1 MGVDGRR
8 SAAAAER
15 GEPPL
20 LDGGQPP
27 SALVVDLVDE
37 PATARDHAAMH
48 TRQRLLTAIGIAALV
63 VAVAYAVADLAAY
76 RAAGS
81 LVWLTFA
88 VIPFFA
94 VGIWLVRRRP
104 EHLQARRLLLLA
116 VVLAVGTAVE
126 GPLRHGFL
134 FEPSSWWVTW
144 LNLLSQFMT
153 VLSVTLGGVLFGS
166 YPDGVVE
173 RPWQR
178 RVLAALWAQLALPPL
193 LLLTTPQLMAD
204 QFLLEVTPPVPS
216 PLFVQALAGLGPL
229 VEALFESY
237 IGAIVGVVVL
247 LVRFVRVDALQ
258 RRRMRLMVYTA
269 TAAMVITIVGGV
281 LPESSAAV
289 KVVYALA
296 IPTMAAVPLAIVV
309 GVLQHRLYDIDVTVR
324 RSVVYA
330 ALVVAIAAVYIVV
343 TAAPGLAFG
352 AEIPVEAAVLITVGA
367 AVAFQPLR
375 RRLERWADRR
385 VFGARI
391 DRYRLLTAFG
401 SGLEQTVELARL
413 LPRLADT
420 VRSGLDASWVR
431 VTLPGTEAVVGDPT
445 ALAELTVVLPAGGWI
460 ECGPKSGGYD
470 DNDRELLTTLV
481 AQASTAIEN
490 VALTAQLAERLE
502 ELRASRARIVAA
514 SDAERRR
521 IERDLHDG
529 VQQHVV
535 ALLAKIRLAR
545 NAVGRGDDV
554 TEQLAA
560 VQTDAADLMVDLRE
574 LAHGIHPPVLSD
586 RGLVEAIETRAD
598 RMPVPVA
605 TRADPALRERRFA
618 ADVEAAAYYVVCEAL
633 TNVVK
638 HADARTAAVELS
650 AVDGRLTVL
659 VRDDGSGGAA
669 ADKGH
674 GLTNLRDRVEA
685 LGGRLHVTGSVGAGS
700 RVAAELPVG
709 GHG

>member
-1 MGVDGRR
+1 M
-8 SAAAAER
+8 
-15 GEPPL
+15 
-20 LDGGQPP
+20 Q
-27 SALVVDLVDE
+27 
-37 PATARDHAAMH
+37 AMH

-63 VAVAYAVADLAAY
+63 VAVAYAVVDLTAY

-81 LVWLTFA
+81 LVWLAFA
-88 VIPFFA
+88 VVPFFA
-94 VGIWLVRRRP
+94 VAIWLLRRRP
-104 EHLQARRLLLLA
+104 DHLQARRLLLLA
-116 VVLAVGTAVE
+116 VSLAVGTAVE

-134 FEPSSWWVTW
+134 FEPSSWWVPW
-144 LNLLSQFMT
+144 LNLVGQFAT

-173 RPWQR
+173 RTWQR

-193 LLLTTPQLMAD
+193 LLLTVPHLVAD
-204 QFLLEVTPPVPS
+204 QFLLEAAPPVPS
-216 PLFVQALAGLGPL
+216 PLFVEALAGLGAP
-229 VEALFESY
+229 VQAVMSSY
-237 IGAIVGVVVL
+237 LGAIVGVVVL
-247 LVRFVRVDALQ
+247 LVRFVRVDGRQ

-269 TAAMVITIVGGV
+269 TAAMVITILTGV
-281 LPESSAAV
+281 LPPGSPAL

-296 IPTMAAVPLAIVV
+296 VPLMAAVPLSIVV

-330 ALVVAIAAVYIVV
+330 ALVVGIAGVYVV
-343 TAAPGLAFG
+343 LTAAPGLAFG
-352 AEIPVEAAVLITVGA
+352 AQIPVEAAVLVTVVA
-367 AVAFQPLR
+367 ALAFQPLR

-385 VFGARI
+385 VFGARV
-391 DRYRLLTAFG
+391 DRYRLLTTFG
-401 SGLEQTVELARL
+401 SELEQTEEFGRL

-420 VRSGLDASWVR
+420 VARGLDASWVR
-431 VTLPGTEAVVGDPT
+431 VALPGADAVVGEPT
-445 ALAELTVVLPAGGWI
+445 GPADLIVTLPAAGWI
-460 ECGPKSGGYD
+460 ECGPKPGGYD
-470 DNDRELLTTLV
+470 DGDRELLTTLV

-514 SDAERRR
+514 ADAERRR

-535 ALLAKIRLAR
+535 ALLTKIRLAR
-545 NAVGRGDDV
+545 NAVGRGEDV
-554 TEQLAA
+554 TAQLAA
-560 VQTDAADLMVDLRE
+560 VQTDAADLMADLRE

-605 TRADPALRERRFA
+605 TRADPELRERRFA

-638 HADARTAAVELS
+638 HADASTAAVELS
-650 AVDGRLTVL
+650 TADGRLTVL
-659 VRDDGSGGAA
+659 VRDDGSGAV
-669 ADKGH
+669 ADGGGH

-685 LGGRLHVTGSVGAGS
+685 LGGRLRVEGSAGS
-700 RVAAELPVG
+700 GSAVAAELPVG
-709 GHG
+709 GHAHG

>member
-1 MGVDGRR
+1 
-8 SAAAAER
+8 
-15 GEPPL
+15 
-20 LDGGQPP
+20 
-27 SALVVDLVDE
+27 
-37 PATARDHAAMH
+37 MH

-81 LVWLTFA
+81 LVWLAFV

-116 VVLAVGTAVE
+116 VALAVGTAIE

-134 FEPSSWWVTW
+134 FEPSSWWVPW

-178 RVLAALWAQLALPPL
+178 RLLAALWAQLALPPL
-193 LLLTTPQLMAD
+193 LLLTVPYLVGH
-204 QFLLEVTPPVPS
+204 QFLLEVTPPVAS
-216 PLFVQALAGLGPL
+216 PIFVHALAGLGPL
-229 VEALFESY
+229 VETLFESY
-237 IGAIVGVVVL
+237 LGAIVGVVVL

-330 ALVVAIAAVYIVV
+330 ALVVGIAGFYIAL

-352 AEIPVEAAVLITVGA
+352 AQIPVEAAVLVTVVA

-375 RRLERWADRR
+375 GRLERWADRI
-385 VFGARI
+385 VFGARV
-391 DRYRLLTAFG
+391 DRYQLLTAFG
-401 SGLEQTVELARL
+401 SELEQTVELPRL
-413 LPRLADT
+413 LPRLAET
-420 VRSGLDASWVR
+420 VRRGLDASWVR
-431 VTLPGTEAVVGDPT
+431 VALPGTEAVVGDPT

-460 ECGPKSGGYD
+460 ECGPKPGGYD
-470 DNDRELLTTLV
+470 DSDRELLTTLV

-514 SDAERRR
+514 ADAERRR

-605 TRADPALRERRFA
+605 TRADPALREQRFA

-650 AVDGRLTVL
+650 AADGRLTVL
-659 VRDDGSGGAA
+659 VRDDGSGGVAA
-669 ADKGH
+669 NEGH

-685 LGGRLHVTGSVGAGS
+685 LGGRLSVTGSAGSGS

>member
-1 MGVDGRR
+1 
-8 SAAAAER
+8 
-15 GEPPL
+15 
-20 LDGGQPP
+20 
-27 SALVVDLVDE
+27 
-37 PATARDHAAMH
+37 MH

-81 LVWLTFA
+81 LVWLAFA

-94 VGIWLVRRRP
+94 VGIWLVHRRP

-116 VVLAVGTAVE
+116 VALAVGTAIE

-134 FEPSSWWVTW
+134 FAPSSWWVPW
-144 LNLLSQFMT
+144 LNLLSQYMT

-178 RVLAALWAQLALPPL
+178 RLLAALWAQLALPPL
-193 LLLTTPQLMAD
+193 LLLTLPYLVGD
-204 QFLLEVTPPVPS
+204 QFLLEVTPPVAS
-216 PLFVQALAGLGPL
+216 PIFVQALAGLGPL
-229 VEALFESY
+229 VETLFESY
-237 IGAIVGVVVL
+237 LGAIVGVVVL

-330 ALVVAIAAVYIVV
+330 VLVVGIAGFYIAL

-352 AEIPVEAAVLITVGA
+352 AQIPVEAAVLVTVVA

-375 RRLERWADRR
+375 GRLERWADRI
-385 VFGARI
+385 VFGARV
-391 DRYRLLTAFG
+391 DRYQLLTAFG
-401 SGLEQTVELARL
+401 SELEQTVELPRL
-413 LPRLADT
+413 LPRLAET
-420 VRSGLDASWVR
+420 VRRGLDASWVR
-431 VTLPGTEAVVGDPT
+431 VALPGTETVVGDPT

-460 ECGPKSGGYD
+460 ECGAKPGGYD
-470 DNDRELLTTLV
+470 DSDRELLTTLV

-514 SDAERRR
+514 ADAERRR

-560 VQTDAADLMVDLRE
+560 APDRRRGPDGRPAGAGAR
-574 LAHGIHPPVLSD
+574 HPPARALRPWAGRGDRDAGRPNAGAGGHTGGPRVAGAALCRRRRGRRLL
-586 RGLVEAIETRAD
+586 RGLRGVDQRRQARGRAYGRRGAVGRGRAAHRPRARRRIRRRRRGQGPRAD
-598 RMPVPVA
+598 QPARPGRGA
-605 TRADPALRERRFA
+605 RRAAFRLG
-618 ADVEAAAYYVVCEAL
+618 
-633 TNVVK
+633 
-638 HADARTAAVELS
+638 S
-650 AVDGRLTVL
+650 A
-659 VRDDGSGGAA
+659 GS
-669 ADKGH
+669 
-674 GLTNLRDRVEA
+674 
-685 LGGRLHVTGSVGAGS
+685 GS
-700 RVAAELPVG
+700 RVAAELPMAG
-709 GHG
+709 GRG

>member
-1 MGVDGRR
+1 
-8 SAAAAER
+8 
-15 GEPPL
+15 
-20 LDGGQPP
+20 
-27 SALVVDLVDE
+27 
-37 PATARDHAAMH
+37 MH

-63 VAVAYAVADLAAY
+63 VAVAYAVVDLTAY

-81 LVWLTFA
+81 LVWLAFA
-88 VIPFFA
+88 VVPFFA
-94 VGIWLVRRRP
+94 VAIWLLRRRP
-104 EHLQARRLLLLA
+104 DHLQARRLLLLA
-116 VVLAVGTAVE
+116 VSLAVGTAVE

-134 FEPSSWWVTW
+134 FAPSSWWVPW
-144 LNLLSQFMT
+144 LNLVGQFAT

-193 LLLTTPQLMAD
+193 LLLTVPHLVAD
-204 QFLLEVTPPVPS
+204 QFLLEAAPPVPS
-216 PLFVQALAGLGPL
+216 PLFVEALAGLGAP
-229 VEALFESY
+229 VQAVMSSY
-237 IGAIVGVVVL
+237 LGAIVGVVVL
-247 LVRFVRVDALQ
+247 LVRFVRVDGRQ

-269 TAAMVITIVGGV
+269 TAAMVITILTGV
-281 LPESSAAV
+281 LPPGSPAL

-296 IPTMAAVPLAIVV
+296 VPLMAAVPLSIVV

-330 ALVVAIAAVYIVV
+330 AVVVGIAGVYVV
-343 TAAPGLAFG
+343 LTAAPGLAFG
-352 AEIPVEAAVLITVGA
+352 AQIPVEAAVLVTVVA
-367 AVAFQPLR
+367 ALAFQPLR

-385 VFGARI
+385 VFGARV
-391 DRYRLLTAFG
+391 DRYRLLTTFG
-401 SGLEQTVELARL
+401 SELEQTEELARL

-420 VRSGLDASWVR
+420 VRRGLNASWVR
-431 VTLPGTEAVVGDPT
+431 VTLPSTTAVVGEPT
-445 ALAELTVVLPAGGWI
+445 GLAELTVALPAAGWI
-460 ECGPKSGGYD
+460 ECGPKPGGYD
-470 DNDRELLTTLV
+470 DGDRELLTTLV

-514 SDAERRR
+514 ADAERRR

-535 ALLAKIRLAR
+535 ALLTKIRLAR
-545 NAVGRGDDV
+545 NAVGRGEDV
-554 TEQLAA
+554 TAQLAA
-560 VQTDAADLMVDLRE
+560 VQTDAADLMADLRE

-605 TRADPALRERRFA
+605 TRADPELRERRFA

-638 HADARTAAVELS
+638 HADASTAAVELS
-650 AVDGRLTVL
+650 TADGRLTVL
-659 VRDDGSGGAA
+659 VRDDGSGAV
-669 ADKGH
+669 ADGGGH

-685 LGGRLHVTGSVGAGS
+685 LGGRLRVEGSAGS
-700 RVAAELPVG
+700 GSAVAAELPVG

>member
-1 MGVDGRR
+1 
-8 SAAAAER
+8 
-15 GEPPL
+15 
-20 LDGGQPP
+20 
-27 SALVVDLVDE
+27 
-37 PATARDHAAMH
+37 MH

-63 VAVAYAVADLAAY
+63 VAVAYAVVDLTAY

-81 LVWLTFA
+81 LVWLGCA
-88 VIPFFA
+88 VVPFFA
-94 VGIWLVRRRP
+94 VAIWLLRRRP
-104 EHLQARRLLLLA
+104 DHLQARRLLLLA
-116 VVLAVGTAVE
+116 VSLAVGTAVE

-134 FEPSSWWVTW
+134 FEPSSWWVPW
-144 LNLLSQFMT
+144 LNLVGQFAT
-153 VLSVTLGGVLFGS
+153 VLAVTLGGVLFGS

-193 LLLTTPQLMAD
+193 LLLTVPHLVAD
-204 QFLLEVTPPVPS
+204 QFLLEAAPPVPS
-216 PLFVQALAGLGPL
+216 PLFVEALAGLGAP
-229 VEALFESY
+229 VQAVMSSY
-237 IGAIVGVVVL
+237 LGAIVGVVVL
-247 LVRFVRVDALQ
+247 LVRFVRVDGRQ

-269 TAAMVITIVGGV
+269 TAAMVITILTGV
-281 LPESSAAV
+281 LPLGSPAL

-296 IPTMAAVPLAIVV
+296 VPLMAAVPLSIVV

-330 ALVVAIAAVYIVV
+330 ALVVGIAGVYVV
-343 TAAPGLAFG
+343 LTAAPGLAFG
-352 AEIPVEAAVLITVGA
+352 AQIPVEAAVLVTVVA
-367 AVAFQPLR
+367 ALAFQPLR

-385 VFGARI
+385 VFGARV
-391 DRYRLLTAFG
+391 DRYRLLTTFG
-401 SGLEQTVELARL
+401 SELEQTEEFGRL
-413 LPRLADT
+413 LPRLAYT
-420 VRSGLDASWVR
+420 VARGLDASWVR
-431 VTLPGTEAVVGDPT
+431 VALPGADAVVGEPT
-445 ALAELTVVLPAGGWI
+445 GPADLIVTLPAAGWI
-460 ECGPKSGGYD
+460 ECGPKPGGYD
-470 DNDRELLTTLV
+470 DGDRELLTTLV

-514 SDAERRR
+514 ADAERRR

-535 ALLAKIRLAR
+535 ALLTKIRLAR
-545 NAVGRGDDV
+545 NAVGRGEDV
-554 TEQLAA
+554 TAQLAA
-560 VQTDAADLMVDLRE
+560 VQTDAADLMADLRE

-605 TRADPALRERRFA
+605 TRADPELRERRFA

-638 HADARTAAVELS
+638 HADASTAAVELS
-650 AVDGRLTVL
+650 TADGRLTVL

-669 ADKGH
+669 DGGGQ

-685 LGGRLHVTGSVGAGS
+685 LGGRLRVEGSAGS
-700 RVAAELPVG
+700 GSAVAAELPVG
-709 GHG
+709 GHAHGRAELAERA

>member
-1 MGVDGRR
+1 
-8 SAAAAER
+8 
-15 GEPPL
+15 
-20 LDGGQPP
+20 
-27 SALVVDLVDE
+27 
-37 PATARDHAAMH
+37 MH

-63 VAVAYAVADLAAY
+63 VAVAYALVDLTAY

-81 LVWLTFA
+81 LVWLAFA
-88 VIPFFA
+88 VVPFFA
-94 VGIWLVRRRP
+94 VAIWLLRRRP
-104 EHLQARRLLLLA
+104 DHLQARRLLLLA
-116 VVLAVGTAVE
+116 VSLAVGTAVE

-134 FEPSSWWVTW
+134 FEPSSWWVPW
-144 LNLLSQFMT
+144 LNLVGQFAT
-153 VLSVTLGGVLFGS
+153 VLAVTLGGVLFGS

-193 LLLTTPQLMAD
+193 LLLTVPHLVAD
-204 QFLLEVTPPVPS
+204 QFLLEAAPPVPS
-216 PLFVQALAGLGPL
+216 PLFVEALAGLGAP
-229 VEALFESY
+229 VQAVMSSY
-237 IGAIVGVVVL
+237 LGAIVGVVVL
-247 LVRFVRVDALQ
+247 LVRFVRVDGRQ
-258 RRRMRLMVYTA
+258 RRRIRLMVYTA
-269 TAAMVITIVGGV
+269 TAAMVITILTGV
-281 LPESSAAV
+281 LPLGSPAL

-296 IPTMAAVPLAIVV
+296 VPLMAAVPLSIVV

-330 ALVVAIAAVYIVV
+330 ALVVGIAGVYVV
-343 TAAPGLAFG
+343 LTAAPGLAFG
-352 AEIPVEAAVLITVGA
+352 AQIPVEAAVLVTVVA
-367 AVAFQPLR
+367 ALAFQPLR

-385 VFGARI
+385 VFGARV
-391 DRYRLLTAFG
+391 DRYRLLTTFG
-401 SGLEQTVELARL
+401 SELEQTEEFGRL
-413 LPRLADT
+413 LPRLAYT
-420 VRSGLDASWVR
+420 VARGLDASWVR
-431 VTLPGTEAVVGDPT
+431 VALPGADAVVGEPT
-445 ALAELTVVLPAGGWI
+445 GPADLIVTLPAAGWI
-460 ECGPKSGGYD
+460 ECGPKPGGYD
-470 DNDRELLTTLV
+470 DGDRELLTTLV

-514 SDAERRR
+514 ADAERRR

-535 ALLAKIRLAR
+535 ALLTKIRLAR
-545 NAVGRGDDV
+545 NAVGRGEDV
-554 TEQLAA
+554 TAQLVA
-560 VQTDAADLMVDLRE
+560 VQTDAADLMADLRE

-605 TRADPALRERRFA
+605 TRADPELREQRFA

-638 HADARTAAVELS
+638 HADASTAAVELS
-650 AVDGRLTVL
+650 TADGRLTVL

-669 ADKGH
+669 DGGGQ

-685 LGGRLHVTGSVGAGS
+685 LGGRLRVEGSAGS
-700 RVAAELPVG
+700 GSAVAAELPVG
-709 GHG
+709 GHAHGRAELAERA